1 MLDLGLDRWTSTA
14 SASLMAGASFESLAP
29 VVKKNHFFH
38 IFSRFFFASHFSS
51 FLLIFLAGCRRDE
64 AAPF

>member
-29 VVKKNHFFH
+29 VVKKKPFF
-38 IFSRFFFASHFSS
+38 STFFRVF
-51 FLLIFLAGCRRDE
+51 FLLPIFLLFC
-64 AAPF
+64 